1 MVFHYKSRT
10 KEALAHFYSLYWIP
24 ASMKTNLD
32 SLLDSQRDVEENEI
46 ASIIRSGVQN
56 FPS

>member
-1 MVFHYKSRT
+1 MVCHYEPRT

-32 SLLDSQRDVEENEI
+32 SLLVDERDVEENQI
-46 ASIIRSGVQN
+46 APIIRSRVQN